1 MDAAWVWVSDAVHGG
16 GQVKKR
22 RVEAF
27 KEAAHA
33 ALETALTTQDVE
45 TLRKSTQAAWRSE
58 QDAERLR
65 ARAVSACEE
74 EIARA
79 QRMLAKAQGMLQR
92 VQATQSPAELREV
105 GLEVVSTANK
115 DTLCAMAVQAAVQD
129 GVDVNTR
136 AEAAAGEEPRE
147 RWLRH
152 VAKEG
157 LVETVRALA
166 AAGAEVNH
174 ANNLGYTALDAA
186 AIHGHVEATRAL
198 LAAGAEVDRADNLG
212 YTALDAAVHHGH
224 VEAMQALLEAGA
236 EVHHAN
242 NNGCTAL
249 TAAAFHGHVEA
260 VRALGAP
267 RSDTH
272 GQQGTGMARA
282 AAGDG
287 ASHRH
292 DAG

>member
-16 GQVKKR
+16 GQVKER
-22 RVEAF
+22 RVEAL
-27 KEAAHA
+27 KEVAHA

-45 TLRKSTQAAWRSE
+45 TLRLSTEAAWRSE

-79 QRMLAKAQGMLQR
+79 QRMLAKAQRMLQR

-136 AEAAAGEEPRE
+136 AEAAAGEVPRE

-174 ANNLGYTALDAA
+174 VN
-186 AIHGHVEATRAL
+186 
-198 LAAGAEVDRADNLG
+198 NLG

-224 VEAMQALLEAGA
+224 VEAMRALLEAGA
-236 EVHHAN
+236 EVDHAN

-282 AAGDG
+282 AAAGDG